1 MTIHIAEGDIAART
15 RAIVA
20 DLRFLE
26 GPLLPILHEVQQEFG
41 YVPQEAM
48 PVIAEE
54 LNLSRAEVHGVVTFY
69 HDYRDHPAGR
79 HVLKLCRAEACQSM
93 GGDALAE
100 RVKTLL
106 GIDFHQ
112 TTLDGAVTLEPV
124 YCLGLCACGPS
135 AMLDGD
141 VYGRVDDQL
150 AAELVAEVCR

>member
-93 GGDALAE
+93 GGDGLAE

-112 TTLDGAVTLEPV
+112 TTLDGGVTLEPV
-124 YCLGLCACGPS
+124 YCLGLCACAP
-135 AMLDGD
+135 AVMLDGEL
-141 VYGRVDDQL
+141 YGRVDDQT
-150 AAELVAEVCR
+150 AAELVAEVRR

>member
-100 RVKTLL
+100 RVKALL

-112 TTLDGAVTLEPV
+112 TTLDGGVTLEPV
-124 YCLGLCACGPS
+124 YCLGLCACAPA
-135 AMLDGD
+135 AMLDGE
-141 VYGRVDDQL
+141 VYGRVDDRT
-150 AAELVAEVCR
+150 AAELVAEARR

>member
-112 TTLDGAVTLEPV
+112 TTLDGGVTLEPV
-124 YCLGLCACGPS
+124 YCLGLCACAPA
-135 AMLDGD
+135 AMLDGE
-141 VYGRVDDQL
+141 VYGRVDDQT
-150 AAELVAEVCR
+150 AAEIVAEARR

>member
-20 DLRFLE
+20 DHRFLE

-100 RVKTLL
+100 RVKALL

-112 TTLDGAVTLEPV
+112 TTLDGGVTLEPV
-124 YCLGLCACGPS
+124 YCLGLCACAP
-135 AMLDGD
+135 AVMLDGEL
-141 VYGRVDDQL
+141 YGRVDDQT
-150 AAELVAEVCR
+150 AAELVAEVRR